1 VTNEGHTLYATTI
14 LGLAPIGEHEKK
26 KGGCRQTVRLV
37 FDEAHHPAQDAAA
50 VCVGSSGGQSVAAGR
65 RFFVSLC
72 RSRPQAPLTDVISDE
87 TLQQLAAQVGVK
99 LDESCMVALRDI
111 ADDFVESVTVFA
123 AEISK
128 HARSDAIT
136 VKDVQLHLEQNWGL
150 SLPLPSKRAKT
161 DSSATEEEVSAPPAP
176 AVTTASAAPSAPP
189 AATVS
194 PTAGNA
200 PTMVTPPTI
209 VGPPVAGAPESM
221 ARMPA
226 HAQRLALKQRLSQ
239 ATPSL
244 MQQPK

>member
-1 VTNEGHTLYATTI
+1 MKPII
-14 LGLAPIGEHEKK
+14 LHKTPLPSVSGPQGVNLSP
-26 KGGCRQTVRLV
+26 Q
-37 FDEAHHPAQDAAA
+37 
-50 VCVGSSGGQSVAAGR
+50 VGSR
-65 RFFVSLC
+65 WFFVRFV
-72 RSRPQAPLTDVISDE
+72 RSRLQAPLTDVISDE

-161 DSSATEEEVSAPPAP
+161 DTSATEEEVPALPAP
-176 AVTTASAAPSAPP
+176 AATAASAAAGGAPSGQL

-194 PTAGNA
+194 PSAGNA
-200 PTMVTPPTI
+200 PAMVVTPPSI
-209 VGPPVAGAPESM
+209 VGPPVAGVPENM

-239 ATPSL
+239 TTPSL

>member
-1 VTNEGHTLYATTI
+1 LRR
-14 LGLAPIGEHEKK
+14 
-26 KGGCRQTVRLV
+26 GC
-37 FDEAHHPAQDAAA
+37 
-50 VCVGSSGGQSVAAGR
+50 
-65 RFFVSLC
+65 FFVLFV
-72 RSRPQAPLTDVISDE
+72 RSRLQAPLTDVISDE

-161 DSSATEEEVSAPPAP
+161 DTSATEEEMSTLPAP
-176 AVTTASAAPSAPP
+176 VATAAASAAAGGAPAGQL

-194 PTAGNA
+194 PSGANA
-200 PTMVTPPTI
+200 PAMVVTPPAI
-209 VGPPVAGAPESM
+209 VGPPVAGVPENM

-244 MQQPK
+244 MQPK